1 MTSGSAASCSAASGD
16 TDILV
21 AIDGALV
28 ERPTISVFDRGFLY
42 GDSVFET
49 TRSYGG
55 APFRL
60 PEHLARLAWSANKL
74 GFELP
79 LTVADLIGE
88 VGGLLRIAQARAPHT
103 ASGEW
108 VLRLMVTRGEG
119 PFGLDPSGAHDPR
132 RILFMQPLRPLDARL
147 YREGVSVLSV
157 STFRPSD
164 AARGAKVGNYLE
176 SILALKQARAVGAHE
191 ALILSHDGCVV
202 EGTTSNVFAVR
213 EGKLVTPP
221 PTETLLPGITRALV
235 MEAASSLGLEVVERR
250 MAPEDLAGAGEA
262 FITSTI
268 RELLP
273 VVNIDG
279 HVIGDGQVGPTTRE
293 LHRTFREREGFSGP
307 HPWE

>member
-1 MTSGSAASCSAASGD
+1 MSAD
-16 TDILV
+16 TEILV
-21 AIDGALV
+21 AIDGQLV

-79 LTVADLIGE
+79 CTVADLVGE
-88 VGGLLRIAQARAPHT
+88 VGALLRVAQGRRA
-103 ASGEW
+103 GEW

-147 YREGVSVLSV
+147 YRDGVAVVSV

-176 SILALKQARAVGAHE
+176 SILALKEAKQGGAHE
-191 ALILSHDGCVV
+191 ALILSYDGCVV
-202 EGTTSNVFAVR
+202 EGTTSNVFALR
-213 EGKLVTPP
+213 DGKLVTPP
-221 PTETLLPGITRALV
+221 TTETLLPGITRALA
-235 MEAASSLGLEVVERR
+235 MEAAHSLGVEVDERR
-250 MAPEDLAGAGEA
+250 MTPEDIASADEA

-268 RELLP
+268 RELVP
-273 VVNIDG
+273 VVAIDG
-279 HVIGDGQVGPTTRE
+279 RAIADGTVGPTTRE
-293 LHRTFREREGFSGP
+293 LHRRFRERESIVGP

>member
-1 MTSGSAASCSAASGD
+1 MIANE
-16 TDILV
+16 DILV
-21 AIDGALV
+21 AIDGALFDGSPSPGGTV
-28 ERPTISVFDRGFLY
+28 VDRPTISVFDRGFLY

-55 APFRL
+55 VPFRL

-79 LTVADLIGE
+79 LTVADLVGE
-88 VGGLLRIAQARAPHT
+88 VAALLRVARERRPST
-103 ASGEW
+103 EW
-108 VLRLMVTRGEG
+108 VMRLMVTRGEG
-119 PFGLDPSGAHDPR
+119 PFGLDPTGAHDPR

-147 YREGVSVLSV
+147 YREGVAVLSV

-176 SILALKQARAVGAHE
+176 SILALREAKASGAHE
-191 ALILSHDGCVV
+191 ALILSYDGCVV
-202 EGTTSNVFAVR
+202 EGTTSNVFALR

-221 PTETLLPGITRALV
+221 TTETLLPGITRALV
-235 MEAASSLGLEVVERR
+235 MEAAEQLGIQVVERR
-250 MAPEDLAGAGEA
+250 MSPEDIANADEA

-268 RELLP
+268 REVVP
-273 VVNIDG
+273 VVSIDG
-279 HVIGDGQVGPTTRE
+279 YAVGDGGVGETTRA
-293 LHRTFREREGFSGP
+293 LHRAFREREGFSAP

>member
-1 MTSGSAASCSAASGD
+1 VKSND
-16 TDILV
+16 EILV
-21 AIDGALV
+21 AVDGTLAD
-28 ERPTISVFDRGFLY
+28 RPTISVFDRGFLY

-55 APFRL
+55 VPFRL
-60 PEHLARLAWSANKL
+60 AEHLARLAWSAEKL

-79 LTVADLIGE
+79 LTVADLVGE
-88 VGGLLRIAQARAPHT
+88 VGALLRVAQDRT
-103 ASGEW
+103 AGEW

-119 PFGLDPSGAHDPR
+119 PFGLDSSGAHDPR
-132 RILFMQPLRPLDARL
+132 RILFIQPLRPLDARL
-147 YREGVSVLSV
+147 YREGISVLSV

-176 SILALKQARAVGAHE
+176 SILALKQAKAAGAHE
-191 ALILSHDGCVV
+191 ALILSHDSFVV

-235 MEAASSLGLEVVERR
+235 MEAARSLGLEVVERR
-250 MAPEDLAGAGEA
+250 MTPEDLANADEA

-268 RELLP
+268 REVMP
-273 VVNIDG
+273 VVSIDG
-279 HVIGDGQVGPTTRE
+279 ATIGDGGAGLTTRN
-293 LHRTFREREGFSGP
+293 LHRAFRDREGFPGP

>member
-1 MTSGSAASCSAASGD
+1 MKPSSGNAE
-16 TDILV
+16 ILV

-28 ERPTISVFDRGFLY
+28 EDPRVSVFDRGFLY

-55 APFRL
+55 VPFRL
-60 PEHLARLAWSANKL
+60 AEHLARLAWSAGKL

-79 LTVADLIGE
+79 LTVADLVGE
-88 VGGLLRIAQARAPHT
+88 VGALLRIAQART
-103 ASGEW
+103 ACEW

-147 YREGVSVLSV
+147 YRDGISVVSV

-164 AARGAKVGNYLE
+164 AAHGAKVGNYLE
-176 SILALKQARAVGAHE
+176 SILALSQARAAGAHE
-191 ALILSHDGCVV
+191 ALILSHDSFVV

-221 PTETLLPGITRALV
+221 ATETLLPGITRALV
-235 MEAASSLGLEVVERR
+235 MEAAKSLGLEVVERR
-250 MAPEDLAGAGEA
+250 MLPEDLASAEEA

-268 RELLP
+268 REVMP
-273 VVNIDG
+273 VVKVDG
-279 HVIGDGQVGPTTRE
+279 LRIGDGGVGLTTRE
-293 LHRTFREREGFSGP
+293 LHRAFRDREGFPGP